1 MGKSQEKGQKV
12 IVELKVRRKVKKSIS
27 QKGTEDEKS
36 KSHSKVK
43 KKK

>member
-27 QKGTEDEKS
+27 QKGTDEKS
-36 KSHSKVK
+36 KSHNKVK